1 MEPMEGNSLMQL
13 LNNRIFWVCVMAW
26 FVAQAAKVVLTLAV
40 ERRLDFRRFF
50 GLGGMPSSHSA
61 VVTALAVGVGI
72 RSGFNSTLF
81 AIACVL
87 AVITMTDAAGVR
99 RAAGKQAAMIN
110 KIVQDMIQNGGD
122 LPNETLK
129 ELLGHTPLQV
139 LVGALLGAVIAVLM
153 LGLYSAR
160 KRPSFREEKYAS
172 SRRTALARLPA
183 ALVRLC
189 PSERGMERRSS

>member
-26 FVAQAAKVVLTLAV
+26 FVAQAAKVLLTLAL
-40 ERRLDFRRFF
+40 ERRLDLRRFF

-99 RAAGKQAAMIN
+99 RAAGRQAAMIN

-139 LVGALLGAVIAVLM
+139 LVGALLGAVIAILM
-153 LGLYSAR
+153 LGL
-160 KRPSFREEKYAS
+160 
-172 SRRTALARLPA
+172 
-183 ALVRLC
+183 
-189 PSERGMERRSS
+189 

>member
-1 MEPMEGNSLMQL
+1 
-13 LNNRIFWVCVMAW
+13 
-26 FVAQAAKVVLTLAV
+26 
-40 ERRLDFRRFF
+40 
-50 GLGGMPSSHSA
+50 MPSSHSA

-153 LGLYSAR
+153 LGL
-160 KRPSFREEKYAS
+160 
-172 SRRTALARLPA
+172 
-183 ALVRLC
+183 
-189 PSERGMERRSS
+189 

>member
-40 ERRLDFRRFF
+40 ERRLDIRRFF
-50 GLGGMPSSHSA
+50 GLGGMPSSHS
-61 VVTALAVGVGI
+61 AVGVGI

-153 LGLYSAR
+153 LGL
-160 KRPSFREEKYAS
+160 
-172 SRRTALARLPA
+172 
-183 ALVRLC
+183 
-189 PSERGMERRSS
+189 